1 MDVVLL
7 SILGGVLAAIPAM
20 GPSSAIAI
28 HRILMGRE
36 RTGLAFAG
44 GYIFAEGL
52 GCLAAIWGIDFI
64 FSAVPLAKPILAWTG
79 IVLLLGVGLYFA
91 SNLDTGRWDLDGDE
105 RDPSTLV
112 GQFAFGFG
120 LTAFNP
126 ALIAGWTTALGVVLS
141 TTGVE
146 LAAWQKWFVPLGIII
161 GETLWYVVLVG
172 AARHFDDELDAPTID
187 WLIRAVGVVLI
198 GTAIWTG
205 ISRVIG

>member
-1 MDVVLL
+1 MDVVIL

-28 HRILMGRE
+28 RRILLGRE

-44 GYIFAEGL
+44 GYIFAEGI

-64 FSAVPLAKPILAWTG
+64 FSAVPFVKPILAWVG
-79 IVLLLGVGLYFA
+79 IVLLLVVGLYFA
-91 SNLDTGRWDLDGDE
+91 SNLDTGRWDVDDDD
-105 RDPSTLV
+105 RDPSTLA
-112 GQFAFGFG
+112 GQFAFGFS

-146 LAAWQKWFVPLGIII
+146 LATWQKWFVPAGIVI
-161 GETLWYVVLVG
+161 GETLWYVVLVS
-172 AARHFDDELDAPTID
+172 AARVFDDYLDASTID
-187 WLIRAVGVVLI
+187 WLIRTVGVVLI
-198 GTAIWTG
+198 ATAIWTG
-205 ISRVIG
+205 ISRVVG